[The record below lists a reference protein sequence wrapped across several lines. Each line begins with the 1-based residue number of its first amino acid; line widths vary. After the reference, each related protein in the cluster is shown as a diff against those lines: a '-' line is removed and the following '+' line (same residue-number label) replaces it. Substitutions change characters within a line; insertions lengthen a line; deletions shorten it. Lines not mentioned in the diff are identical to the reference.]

1 MSQWLLNRL
10 FEAKDQAEPR
20 FAFQGTVNWMRELAE
35 SVNSGSTNDEKL
47 ATKYA
52 GVKRRPVNRVADTS
66 VFENVFMAHH
76 NLASLYSLNDDI
88 ESPYDTCRSAIV
100 AWYYATYFSASA
112 MVAAS
117 SGSTQGTHAA
127 TAKVWQANI
136 VEKDLI
142 PNPFNMYLSSLVTKS
157 MEDEIKEY
165 RKDNIYDL
173 NDRADNTEMDHGS
186 LVSYLKG
193 THSYK
198 KWEAEERIKTSREFK
213 ALGVDN
219 FRKKIARELRNK
231 VLDRGYV
238 NYLVQAF
245 RFRGKANYRD
255 SIFLSYGPD
264 QEEIISQFIEDLLD
278 ASRGFMRSAAYYSSK
293 RVERGAWS
301 EFISDIEENSQLSI
315 STDEIKI

>member
-1 MSQWLLNRL
+1 MSQWLLDRL

-20 FAFQGTVNWMRELAE
+20 FAFQGTVNWMRAVAE
-35 SVNSGSTNDEKL
+35 AVDSGSTNDEKL
-47 ATKYA
+47 TAIYS
-52 GVKRRPVNRVADTS
+52 GVQRRPVNKSADTS
-66 VFENVFMAHH
+66 VFENIFMAHH
-76 NLASLYSLNDDI
+76 NLASLQSLNDDI

-117 SGSTQGTHAA
+117 SGSTQETHAA
-127 TAKVWQANI
+127 TAKVWQADI

-142 PNPFNMYLSSLVTKS
+142 PYPFNMYLSSLVSKT

-165 RKDNIYDL
+165 RQDNRYDL
-173 NDRADNTEMDHGS
+173 NDRAEDTEMAHGA

-219 FRKKIARELRNK
+219 FRKKVARELRDK
-231 VLDRGYV
+231 VLDRGHV

-264 QEEIISQFIEDLLD
+264 QEDIIRQFIKDLLN
-278 ASRGFMRSAAYYSSK
+278 ASRGFIRSAAYYSSK

>member
-1 MSQWLLNRL
+1 MSQWLLDRL

-20 FAFQGTVNWMRELAE
+20 FAFQGTVNWMRAVAE
-35 SVNSGSTNDEKL
+35 AVDSGSTNDEKL
-47 ATKYA
+47 TAIYS
-52 GVKRRPVNRVADTS
+52 GVQRRPVNKSADTS
-66 VFENVFMAHH
+66 VFENIFMAHH
-76 NLASLYSLNDDI
+76 NLASLQSLNDDI

-100 AWYYATYFSASA
+100 ARYYATYFSASA

-117 SGSTQGTHAA
+117 SGSTQETHAA
-127 TAKVWQANI
+127 TAKVWQADI

-142 PNPFNMYLSSLVTKS
+142 PYPFNMYLSSLVSKT

-165 RKDNIYDL
+165 RQDNRYDL
-173 NDRADNTEMDHGS
+173 NDRAEDTEMAHGA

-193 THSYK
+193 THGYK

-219 FRKKIARELRNK
+219 FRKRVARELRDK
-231 VLDRGYV
+231 VLDRGHV

-264 QEEIISQFIEDLLD
+264 QEDIIRQFIKDLLN
-278 ASRGFMRSAAYYSSK
+278 ASRGFIRSAAYYSSK

>member
-1 MSQWLLNRL
+1 MSQWLLDRL

-20 FAFQGTVNWMRELAE
+20 FAFQGTVNWMRAVAE
-35 SVNSGSTNDEKL
+35 AVDSGSTNDEKL
-47 ATKYA
+47 TAIYS
-52 GVKRRPVNRVADTS
+52 GVQRRPVNKSADTS
-66 VFENVFMAHH
+66 VFENIFMAHH
-76 NLASLYSLNDDI
+76 NLASLQSLNDDI

-100 AWYYATYFSASA
+100 ARYYATYFSASA

-117 SGSTQGTHAA
+117 SGSTQETHAA
-127 TAKVWQANI
+127 TAKVWQADI

-142 PNPFNMYLSSLVTKS
+142 PYPFNMYLSSLVSKT

-165 RKDNIYDL
+165 RQDNRYDL
-173 NDRADNTEMDHGS
+173 NDRAEDTEMAHGA

-193 THSYK
+193 THGYK

-219 FRKKIARELRNK
+219 FRKKVARELRDK
-231 VLDRGYV
+231 VLDRGHV

-264 QEEIISQFIEDLLD
+264 QEDIIRQFIKDLLN
-278 ASRGFMRSAAYYSSK
+278 ASRGFIRSAAYYSSK

>member
-1 MSQWLLNRL
+1 MSQWLLDRL

-20 FAFQGTVNWMRELAE
+20 FAFQGTVNWMRALAE
-35 SVNSGSTNDEKL
+35 VVKSGSTSDDEL
-47 ATKYA
+47 TAIYA
-52 GVKRRPVNRVADTS
+52 GVQRRPVNRIADTS
-66 VFENVFMAHH
+66 VFENMFMAHH
-76 NLASLYSLNDDI
+76 NLASLHAMNDDI

-117 SGSTQGTHAA
+117 SGSIQETHAA
-127 TAKVWQANI
+127 TAKVWQADI
-136 VEKDLI
+136 VEKNLI
-142 PNPFNMYLSSLVTKS
+142 PYPFNMYLSSLVHKT
-157 MEDEIKEY
+157 MEDEIKEH
-165 RKDNIYDL
+165 RKDNRYDL
-173 NDRADNTEMDHGS
+173 NDRAEDAEMAHGA

-193 THSYK
+193 THGYK

-219 FRKKIARELRNK
+219 FRTKLARELRDK
-231 VLDRGYV
+231 LLDKGQV

-264 QEEIISQFIEDLLD
+264 QEDTISQFVEDLLN
-278 ASRGFMRSAAYYSSK
+278 ASRGFIRSAAYYSSK

-301 EFISDIEENSQLSI
+301 EFINDIDENSRLSI

>member
-1 MSQWLLNRL
+1 MSQWLLDRL

-20 FAFQGTVNWMRELAE
+20 FAFQGTVNWMRALAE
-35 SVNSGSTNDEKL
+35 SVNSGSTSDEKL
-47 ATKYA
+47 TAIYS
-52 GVKRRPVNRVADTS
+52 GVQRRPVNEVADTS
-66 VFENVFMAHH
+66 VFENIFMAHH

-117 SGSTQGTHAA
+117 SGSTQETHAA
-127 TAKVWQANI
+127 TAKVWQADI

-142 PNPFNMYLSSLVTKS
+142 PYPFDMYLSSLVSKTV
-157 MEDEIKEY
+157 EDEIKEY

-173 NDRADNTEMDHGS
+173 NDRAEDIEVAHGA

-193 THSYK
+193 THGYK

-219 FRKKIARELRNK
+219 FRKKVARELRDK
-231 VLDRGYV
+231 VLDRGQV

-255 SIFLSYGPD
+255 SIFLSYGAD
-264 QEEIISQFIEDLLD
+264 QEEIIIQFIEDLLNV
-278 ASRGFMRSAAYYSSK
+278 SRGFIRSAAFYSSK
-293 RVERGAWS
+293 RVERGSWS

-315 STDEIKI
+315 GTDDIKI

>member
-1 MSQWLLNRL
+1 MSQWLLDRL

-20 FAFQGTVNWMRELAE
+20 FAFQGTVNWMRAVAE
-35 SVNSGSTNDEKL
+35 AVDSGSTNDEKL
-47 ATKYA
+47 TAIYS
-52 GVKRRPVNRVADTS
+52 GVQRRPVNKSADTS
-66 VFENVFMAHH
+66 VFENIFMAHH
-76 NLASLYSLNDDI
+76 NLASLQSLNDDI

-117 SGSTQGTHAA
+117 SGSTQETHAA
-127 TAKVWQANI
+127 TAKVWQADI

-142 PNPFNMYLSSLVTKS
+142 PYPFNMYLSSLVSKT

-165 RKDNIYDL
+165 RQDNRYDL
-173 NDRADNTEMDHGS
+173 NDRAEDTEMAHGA

-193 THSYK
+193 THGYK

-219 FRKKIARELRNK
+219 FRKRVARELRDK
-231 VLDRGYV
+231 VLDRGHV

-264 QEEIISQFIEDLLD
+264 QEDIIRQFIKDLLN
-278 ASRGFMRSAAYYSSK
+278 ASRGFIRSAAYYSSK

>member
-1 MSQWLLNRL
+1 MNQWLLDRL

-20 FAFQGTVNWMRELAE
+20 FAFQGTVNWMRALAE

-47 ATKYA
+47 TTIYA
-52 GVKRRPVNRVADTS
+52 DVQRRPANRVADTS
-66 VFENVFMAHH
+66 VFENIFMAHH

-117 SGSTQGTHAA
+117 SGSTQETHAA
-127 TAKVWQANI
+127 TAKVWQADI
-136 VEKDLI
+136 VERGLI
-142 PNPFNMYLSSLVTKS
+142 PYPFNMYLSSLVSKT

-165 RKDNIYDL
+165 RKDNSYDL
-173 NDRADNTEMDHGS
+173 NDRADNIEMAHGA

-193 THSYK
+193 THGYK
-198 KWEAEERIKTSREFK
+198 KWEAEERIKTSRDFK

-219 FRKKIARELRNK
+219 FRKKNARELRDK
-231 VLDRGYV
+231 VLDRGQV

-264 QEEIISQFIEDLLD
+264 QEEIIRQFIEDLLNV
-278 ASRGFMRSAAYYSSK
+278 SRGFIRSAAYYSSK
-293 RVERGAWS
+293 RVERGAWA
-301 EFISDIEENSQLSI
+301 EFVSDIEENSRLSI

>member
-1 MSQWLLNRL
+1 MSQWLLDRL

-20 FAFQGTVNWMRELAE
+20 FAFQGTVNWMRALAE
-35 SVNSGSTNDEKL
+35 SVNSGSTSDEKL
-47 ATKYA
+47 TAIYS
-52 GVKRRPVNRVADTS
+52 GVQRRPVNRIADTS
-66 VFENVFMAHH
+66 VFENMFMAHH
-76 NLASLYSLNDDI
+76 NLASLHSLNDDI

-117 SGSTQGTHAA
+117 SGSTQETHAA
-127 TAKVWQANI
+127 TAKVWQADI

-142 PNPFNMYLSSLVTKS
+142 PYPFNMYLSSLVSKT

-165 RKDNIYDL
+165 RKDNRYDL
-173 NDRADNTEMDHGS
+173 NDRAEDTEMAHGA

-193 THSYK
+193 THGYK

-219 FRKKIARELRNK
+219 FRKKVARELRDK
-231 VLDRGYV
+231 VLDKGQV
-238 NYLVQAF
+238 NFLVQSF

-264 QEEIISQFIEDLLD
+264 QEDVIRQFIEDLLNT
-278 ASRGFMRSAAYYSSK
+278 ARGFIRSAAYYSSK

-301 EFISDIEENSQLSI
+301 EFVSDIEENSQLSI
-315 STDEIKI
+315 SADEIKI